1 LVEVIVVITIVIVM
15 FAILANVAGCQNWGG
30 KRTISG
36 TVKRVYEEQHGNS
49 TRHMVA
55 VEHASGHVT
64 TLRNE
69 DTLYYG
75 KWNSSTIQNELV
87 VGKPYFFEIYGNR
100 NEFFSLF
107 PNIISV
113 KPNTEEVSR

>member
-1 LVEVIVVITIVIVM
+1 VVVAIVLITIALITNVI
-15 FAILANVAGCQNWGG
+15 GCQGWGG
-30 KRTISG
+30 KRTIRG
-36 TVKRVYEEQHGNS
+36 TVKRVYEEQHNRS

-55 VEHASGHVT
+55 IQHENGHVT

-69 DTLYYG
+69 DSPYYW
-75 KWNSSTIQNELV
+75 KWNSSTIQNDLV
-87 VGKPYFFEIYGNR
+87 VGKPYFFEVYGDR

-113 KPNTEEVSR
+113 QPSTEEVAR